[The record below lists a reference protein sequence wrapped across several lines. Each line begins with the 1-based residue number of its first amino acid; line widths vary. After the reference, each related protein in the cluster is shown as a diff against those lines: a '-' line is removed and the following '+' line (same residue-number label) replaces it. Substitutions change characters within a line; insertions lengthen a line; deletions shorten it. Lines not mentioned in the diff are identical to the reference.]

1 MTVLARRGGSAAG
14 RAGRPV
20 WLRAA
25 RACSARACSARACSA
40 RACSAGAC
48 SARACSAFSA
58 AAAAGRR
65 GRGVLAA
72 QAQAEAREGGSAPP
86 PAGTPPPPPPPP
98 PVAEPKVD
106 FQKLM
111 APGGLAPERI
121 NGRAAMLAFVAA
133 AGAELGG
140 AGSVYDQLGHGGF
153 GAMVKVILVVAAASF
168 VPIARG
174 KSGKAT
180 FLKGSDPL
188 RVGRFNADVELLNG
202 RAAMVGFAFLLVAE
216 AFTHQ
221 AFL

>member
-1 MTVLARRGGSAAG
+1 MGGAPPRQSPERSGAAG
-14 RAGRPV
+14 GPPDRAV
-20 WLRAA
+20 
-25 RACSARACSARACSA
+25 
-40 RACSAGAC
+40 
-48 SARACSAFSA
+48 
-58 AAAAGRR
+58 RR
-65 GRGVLAA
+65 HDVQRHLF
-72 QAQAEAREGGSAPP
+72 Q
-86 PAGTPPPPPPPP
+86 TLY

>member
-1 MTVLARRGGSAAG
+1 MGAVGAARGRGGAG
-14 RAGRPV
+14 RAGGG
-20 WLRAA
+20 A
-25 RACSARACSARACSA
+25 RGGAPGVAACSAAPSC
-40 RACSAGAC
+40 
-48 SARACSAFSA
+48 SA
-58 AAAAGRR
+58 AAAAAGAAAVGRR
-65 GRGVLAA
+65 GGAA
-72 QAQAEAREGGSAPP
+72 AARAEAGGGGVS
-86 PAGTPPPPPPPP
+86 PPPPPPPP

-121 NGRAAMLAFVAA
+121 NGRAAMLAFAAA

-140 AGSVYDQLGHGGF
+140 AGSVYEQLSHGGL

-168 VPIARG
+168 VPLARG

-180 FLKGSDPL
+180 FLRGRDPV
-188 RVGRFNADVELLNG
+188 RVGPFNADAELLNG
-202 RAAMVGFAFLLVAE
+202 RAAMVGFAFLLIAE